1 MTPTSIAISAHSE
14 HARLE
19 REIEDLSHEILE
31 RYEEVNILYRLC
43 DSFQDIFDEKEILE
57 RLLEEA
63 SASVH
68 ARAGWIAMAGD
79 TDGSAPRVVAPHG
92 AESPAAA
99 ASLASQAMVENRIL
113 TLEGASSAL
122 DRGAHLMA
130 VPLPGKTGPIGALVL
145 EKADTDA
152 PFRSGDSRL
161 VAAVAAVGASIVENR
176 RLARHMK
183 EAERVQGEIEIARRI
198 QQGLLPAED
207 PSVEGLQIAGLC
219 RPAQDIG
226 GDYFGYTH
234 IGPGRFG
241 ITIADVAGH
250 SIGAAIGMVMARC
263 LIQSEAHRTESP
275 SRIATRVNE
284 LLNRDLTDPGMF
296 VTAFLA
302 VYETGSGRFLYTN
315 AGHNPPLLYRAA
327 SKSITALRGASL
339 GLGILSGTRYF
350 ERVETLEQGD
360 LLVLYTDGLTEARS
374 PSGEML
380 GEDRLQQAVASCS
393 AMGAREAVHA
403 IIERATLWRGSP
415 EFADDVT
422 LVVAR
427 KE

>member
-19 REIEDLSHEILE
+19 REIEELSHEILE

-43 DSFQDIFDEKEILE
+43 ESFGDIFDEGEILD

-63 SASVH
+63 IVSVH
-68 ARAGWIAMAGD
+68 ARAGWIALGEGDSRGHRMMA
-79 TDGSAPRVVAPHG
+79 HQ
-92 AESPAAA
+92 
-99 ASLASQAMVENRIL
+99 ASETPEIVSKLASQSMAENRIL
-113 TLEGASSAL
+113 LVERARSVQG
-122 DRGAHLMA
+122 RGAHILS
-130 VPLPGKTGPIGALVL
+130 VPLPSKNGAIGALVL
-145 EKADTDA
+145 ERVDSDI
-152 PFRSGDSRL
+152 PFRSGETRL
-161 VAAVAAVGASIVENR
+161 VSAVAAVGASIVENR
-176 RLARHMK
+176 RLARQMK

-198 QQGLLPAED
+198 QQGLLPSED
-207 PSVEGLQIAGLC
+207 PSVDGLQLAGLC

-226 GDYFGYTH
+226 GDYFGYSH

-241 ITIADVAGH
+241 ITIADVSGH

-263 LIQSEAHRTESP
+263 LIQSEAHRTDSP
-275 SRIATRVNE
+275 SRVATRVNE

-302 VYETGSGRFLYTN
+302 VYEERTGTFHYTN

-327 SKSITALRGASL
+327 AGTIESLPGASL
-339 GLGILSGTRYF
+339 GLGILPGTRYF
-350 ERVETLEQGD
+350 DCVESLASGD
-360 LLVLYTDGLTEARS
+360 LLALYTDGLTEARS
-374 PSGEML
+374 PSGEMFGL
-380 GEDRLQQAVASCS
+380 ERLKQAVTSCS
-393 AMGAREAVHA
+393 ARSARESVNALLEHV
-403 IIERATLWRGSP
+403 IGWRGSP
-415 EFADDVT
+415 EFSDDIT